1 MPANDL
7 TPADLDALYLAIFE
21 DDRRGA
27 AVLEDLHARFG
38 TPKVTTDGGIDAVLK
53 TYTSTAK
60 STVVAYILNRIAR
73 AKGERTLGPA
83 DPDQEAPTA

>member
-1 MPANDL
+1 MTDRTNDDI
-7 TPADLDALYLAIFE
+7 AALYLAVFE

-27 AVLEDLHARFG
+27 AILDDLHARFG

-60 STVVAYILNRIAR
+60 STVVAYILNRIAQ
-73 AKGERTLGPA
+73 AKGERSLGPV
-83 DPDQEAPTA
+83 DPEEGDPQT

>member
-1 MPANDL
+1 MTERTNEDL
-7 TPADLDALYLAIFE
+7 ADLYRAVFE

-27 AVLEDLHARFG
+27 AILDDLHARFG

-60 STVVAYILNRIAR
+60 STVVAYILNRIAQ
-73 AKGERTLGPA
+73 AKGERSLGPVE
-83 DPDQEAPTA
+83 PEEGAPTP